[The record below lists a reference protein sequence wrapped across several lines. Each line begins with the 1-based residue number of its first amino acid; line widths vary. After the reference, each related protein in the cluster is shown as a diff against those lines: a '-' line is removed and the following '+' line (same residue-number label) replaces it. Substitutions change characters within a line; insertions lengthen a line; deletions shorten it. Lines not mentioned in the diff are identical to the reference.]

1 MLRILA
7 DNHHLTMALD
17 YLAFFAYFL
26 NRRSDLHNKSFL
38 SHKDAFSAVYFER
51 HVMRPRVKS

>member
-26 NRRSDLHNKSFL
+26 YGRS
-38 SHKDAFSAVYFER
+38 YF
-51 HVMRPRVKS
+51 HFG